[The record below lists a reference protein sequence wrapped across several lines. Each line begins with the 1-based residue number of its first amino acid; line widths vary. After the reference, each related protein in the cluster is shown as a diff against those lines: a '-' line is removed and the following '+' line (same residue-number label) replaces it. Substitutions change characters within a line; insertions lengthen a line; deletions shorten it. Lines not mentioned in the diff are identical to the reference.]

1 MKILTHKFKIILLL
15 VILTVLPR
23 TGFSAESIAINLSA
37 ANPGTERV
45 EKKPV
50 RFYLPHELSRADIVD
65 SGTMDVKFDES
76 RSTLYLFKEADLEPG
91 EVAQFRVVFK
101 DVWRIKDEEFD
112 FLFSQIDS
120 RLKYL
125 ENSKEYDSAVLY
137 ANYLKDKIRDIQKK
151 QKESDGKDTAQRIDD
166 YRIYMDQIN
175 EIRENITAMSDFV
188 REALRFQDKQEAEG
202 VLKFVVKAKNPL
214 DKNVEDRMIRKYL
227 PRGVAADQMIDTAG
241 FDLKYDP
248 GKNLYYLEKR
258 VSFGSNESKVFEVT
272 IKNVWVTSE
281 EKVQDK
287 MKEADD
293 LRVKLV
299 DTQYETTGQELY
311 KEIEVL
317 GKAIIDLQNSSKS
330 ALEIIANFSLNETR
344 MNGIDES
351 IDRLRKLVEEIE
363 NQVPQTV
370 PFYTKPMTPDVS
382 TTWKIIFGVI
392 GFIIV
397 LSGIFYVL
405 LAVKAG
411 KQMNTKYEN
420 YEG

>member
-1 MKILTHKFKIILLL
+1 
-15 VILTVLPR
+15 
-23 TGFSAESIAINLSA
+23 
-37 ANPGTERV
+37 
-45 EKKPV
+45 
-50 RFYLPHELSRADIVD
+50 
-65 SGTMDVKFDES
+65 
-76 RSTLYLFKEADLEPG
+76 
-91 EVAQFRVVFK
+91 
-101 DVWRIKDEEFD
+101 IKDEDFD

-137 ANYLKDKIRDIQKK
+137 ANYLKEKLQDIQKK
-151 QKESDGKDTAQRIDD
+151 QKESDGKETAQRIDD
-166 YRIYMDQIN
+166 YRIYLDQIN
-175 EIRENITAMSDFV
+175 EIRENITVMSDFV
-188 REALRFQDKQEAEG
+188 REALRFQDKQEVEG

-214 DKNVEDRMIRKYL
+214 DKKVEDRMIRKYL
-227 PRGVAADQMIDTAG
+227 PRGVAADQLIDTAG

-299 DTQYETTGQELY
+299 NTQYETTGQELY
-311 KEIEVL
+311 NEIEVL

-397 LSGIFYVL
+397 LSGIYYVL
-405 LAVKAG
+405 LAMKAG
-411 KQMNTKYEN
+411 KQMNAKYEN